1 MSEYQSNLIGSP
13 KASLA
18 DNLKQEFG
26 GLWTGVA
33 LHYEAVPADA
43 PVEQGIRLCEAV
55 ARSFAEPIVLP
66 AQKIGCPGARRAL
79 GLLDDDRALAQRM
92 SEKAGVPLDTL
103 RKALAETPCLTAP
116 ITAVSLGPNHAQPDV
131 VVGYVQPK
139 EAMSLLRRW
148 QVSYGQVPVVPLSS
162 FLAICAWVVV
172 RAHKLDEVC
181 VSLGCLD
188 SRQFGGIGSDTLVV
202 GMPSVR
208 AQQIVL
214 R

>member
-1 MSEYQSNLIGSP
+1 MSEYQPNLVDSP
-13 KASLA
+13 KATLA
-18 DNLKQEFG
+18 GVLKQEFG
-26 GLWTGVA
+26 GLWTGLA
-33 LHYEAVPADA
+33 LHYEAVPEAA
-43 PVEQGIRLCEAV
+43 PVPHEMRLCEAV
-55 ARSFAEPIVLP
+55 ARSFVQPIVLP
-66 AQKIGCPGARRAL
+66 ASKIGCPGARRAL
-79 GLLDDDRALAQRM
+79 GLLDDDRALAQRI
-92 SEKAGVPLDTL
+92 SEKASVPLDTL

-116 ITAVSLGPNHAQPDV
+116 ITAISLGPGHDQSDV

-148 QVSYGQVPVVPLSS
+148 QMFFGHLPVVPLSS

-181 VSLGCLD
+181 VSFGCLD

-208 AQQIVL
+208 ARQMVS